1 MFIFLPFKVSLWIHH
16 HYEQSWKELSL
27 NPEWYLGSWNR
38 GFYKENFVCVCI
50 LLRSSVYEL
59 LTFFSFLNLFFLPLR
74 QVVKPSFNL
83 EFNPLCWLVLRAS
96 DPFTQKL
103 WGVLVFTRKFS
114 LSGEFGINDLE
125 ILLCSLTD
133 NLRGTISLCL
143 FFNLAVCTINWKL
156 YIYIYFF
163 WLRDRVS
170 LDFIRS
176 PSWWAHS
183 WRIMHDN

>member
-1 MFIFLPFKVSLWIHH
+1 MKQRVLQGKLW
-16 HYEQSWKELSL
+16 
-27 NPEWYLGSWNR
+27 
-38 GFYKENFVCVCI
+38 CVCI
-50 LLRSSVYEL
+50 LLRSSVYGL

-83 EFNPLCWLVLRAS
+83 MFNPLCWLVLRAS
-96 DPFTQKL
+96 GPFTQKL

-114 LSGEFGINDLE
+114 LNSEFGINDLE

-156 YIYIYFF
+156 YIYIFF
-163 WLRDRVS
+163 FFLATRWGIVRFYPVS
-170 LDFIRS
+170 FVMS
-176 PSWWAHS
+176 SFVAYYAW
-183 WRIMHDN
+183 